1 MTTDLSADEEW
12 RTNFERGKLEAQAAM
27 VRNMLK
33 LGCSSELIQ
42 QVSGFD
48 DRQMAQLQ
56 QELACEAAGLAHGQA
71 EAQAC
76 VARNMIKLCYP
87 VAVGQK
93 VKELLDIKIPP
104 LKPQNGRFDL
114 SYALVAGFLHG
125 RAEAL
130 KCVER
135 NIRTKGYSLE
145 LIQQVTSLDDAG
157 LTKIRHE
164 VAAKRKW

>member
-56 QELACEAAGLAHGQA
+56 QELACEEAGLAHGQA

-104 LKPQNGRFDL
+104 LKPQNGRC
-114 SYALVAGFLHG
+114 

-145 LIQQVTSLDDAG
+145 LIQQVTSLDDAE

>member
-56 QELACEAAGLAHGQA
+56 QELACEAAG
-71 EAQAC
+71 
-76 VARNMIKLCYP
+76 
-87 VAVGQK
+87 
-93 VKELLDIKIPP
+93 
-104 LKPQNGRFDL
+104 
-114 SYALVAGFLHG
+114 FLHG

-145 LIQQVTSLDDAG
+145 LIQQVTSLDDAE